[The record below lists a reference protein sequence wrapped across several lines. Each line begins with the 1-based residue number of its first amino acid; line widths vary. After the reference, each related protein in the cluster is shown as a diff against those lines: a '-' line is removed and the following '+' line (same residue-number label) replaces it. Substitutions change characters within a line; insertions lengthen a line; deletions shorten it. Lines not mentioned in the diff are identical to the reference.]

1 MSEPHWLE
9 VSLIVDG
16 ELAEAVAEVLARFVP
31 NGVALEATQIIPDP
45 DGEGHPGNSLRV
57 CGYLPF
63 DEQIEETRRKLEE
76 ALWYL
81 GRIQPLPAPQFRP
94 IQETDWSQAWK
105 QHYHPIPVGEKLI
118 IVPAWLENPQL
129 ERIPVRIEPGMAF
142 GTGTHP
148 TTQLCLEMI
157 ETWYT
162 SEVTGAGSAPGTIKV
177 IDVGCGSGILSVAA
191 LKLGAGRA
199 LGVDVEADAIRAAG
213 KNARINGVEDELELG
228 LGSVAEIR
236 SGVFSMRQ
244 ARLVLANI
252 LAPIIIRLLG
262 EGLGDLVAPGGILIL
277 SGILEEQA
285 EDVQAAV
292 QAHGLYV
299 LDLRQQGDWVAV
311 GVKREGE

>member
-1 MSEPHWLE
+1 MSESNWLE
-9 VSLIVDG
+9 VSLVVDG

-45 DGEGHPGNSLRV
+45 GGEGHPGNSLRV

-105 QHYHPIPVGEKLI
+105 QHYHPIPVGKKLI
-118 IVPAWLENPQL
+118 IVPAWLENPQPG
-129 ERIPVRIEPGMAF
+129 RIPIRIEPGMAF

-148 TTQLCLEMI
+148 TTQLCMEMI
-157 ETWYT
+157 ESWYT
-162 SEVTGAGSAPGTIKV
+162 NEITGIGSAPGPFNV

-199 LGVDVEADAIRAAG
+199 LGVDVDADAVRAAG
-213 KNARINGVEDELELG
+213 KNARINEVAERLEIG
-228 LGSVAEIR
+228 LGSVVEIR

-244 ARLVLANI
+244 APLVLANI
-252 LAPIIIRLLG
+252 LAPIIIRLLS
-262 EGLGDLVAPGGILIL
+262 EGLGDLVAPGGLLIL

-285 EDVQAAV
+285 QDVQTAI
-292 QAHGLYV
+292 QAHGFYI
-299 LDLRQQGDWVAV
+299 LDQRQQGDWVAL